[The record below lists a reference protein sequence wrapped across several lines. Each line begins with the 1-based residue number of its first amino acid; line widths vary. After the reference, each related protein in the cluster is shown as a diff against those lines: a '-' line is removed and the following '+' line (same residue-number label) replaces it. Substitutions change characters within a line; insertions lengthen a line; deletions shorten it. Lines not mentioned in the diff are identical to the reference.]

1 MMKNISTFV
10 IAFLVIGFI
19 FLAMPEKG
27 YPGFFVPGGPP
38 CCDIPSDN
46 LCAGGE
52 EAFTHCTP
60 DCVAGGACVIVE
72 NGICVRDDDS
82 GHGSCISP
90 SNTPIPTLSEWG
102 LIAMA
107 GGLGIV
113 GYMVIRRRKETA

>member
-1 MMKNISTFV
+1 MKSISTFV

-38 CCDIPSDN
+38 CCDIPLDN

-60 DCVAGGACVIVE
+60 ECVASGACVMVK
-72 NGICVRDDDS
+72 NAICVPGNDS
-82 GHGSCISP
+82 GNGSGILP
-90 SNTPIPTLSEWG
+90 ADIPTLSEWG
-102 LIAMA
+102 LLAMA
-107 GGLGIV
+107 GILGTI
-113 GYMVIRRRKETA
+113 GFMFIRRRKVTA